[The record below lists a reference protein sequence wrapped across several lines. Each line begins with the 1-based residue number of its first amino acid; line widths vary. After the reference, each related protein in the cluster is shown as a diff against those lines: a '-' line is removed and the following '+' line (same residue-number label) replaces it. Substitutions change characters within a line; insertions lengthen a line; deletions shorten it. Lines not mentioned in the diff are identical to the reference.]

1 MNFSLF
7 FLASAAIVSTVSGTC
22 YDIPAA
28 AKFVILAK
36 TGISTVPQSAVTGNI
51 AVSPA
56 TSTAITGFSLT
67 MDSSGEFSTSTQVTG
82 SVYAPD
88 YVGSALTPV
97 VNDMMGAYEEAVGC
111 ATSDGD
117 ATTNLGAGNLGS
129 LELSEGV
136 YTFTTSVNIGG
147 DLTFTGSETDVF
159 IIQTTGNVLQT
170 AATNMVLDGVL
181 AKNILWLVAGS
192 VTVNA
197 GAHMEGII
205 LGEKGVSFI
214 TGSSLNGSIFS
225 QTAVTLQMATITQSP
240 L

>member
-82 SVYAPD
+82 NVYAPD

-111 ATSDGD
+111 ATSDD
-117 ATTNLGAGNLGS
+117 HATTNLGAGNLGS
-129 LELSEGV
+129 LTLKPGV

-147 DLTFTGSETDVF
+147 DLTFDGDENSVF

-170 AATNMVLDGVL
+170 AATNMILSGG
-181 AKNILWLVAGS
+181 AKAENVLWLVAGS

-225 QTAVTLQMATITQSP
+225 QTAVTLQMATITQS
-240 L
+240 